1 MVKDHSDSEK
11 GNLLPPHRLL
21 LSINSKGSFICTIP
35 QTGYHIP
42 QPLLPLVEHWLE
54 REIAQR
60 VRPLSNSN
68 MSLVVSGLLSD
79 AGMMFVASQLGFEW
93 TLVTLS
99 LGLTQAQIE
108 QIQMSYPQQAFR
120 QITTALTTWRD
131 ARDVSDDE
139 KISQLLTTFETEE
152 IGKTELAELI
162 RERYGLWTDSRG
174 DLRTLCAVFRL
185 VFFNCHK
192 NFFIKFIKLIFY
204 NCISSTVIHR
214 NNIN

>member
-1 MVKDHSDSEK
+1 MFYLTMHSTHFIYGYTASDIWLKTILIVRKETCCRHIGYSYRITARV
-11 GNLLPPHRLL
+11 LLYA
-21 LSINSKGSFICTIP
+21 

-54 REIAQR
+54 REIAQW
-60 VRPLSNSN
+60 VHPLSNSN
-68 MSLVVSGLLSD
+68 MSLIVSGLLSD

-162 RERYGLWTDSRG
+162 RERYGL
-174 DLRTLCAVFRL
+174 
-185 VFFNCHK
+185 
-192 NFFIKFIKLIFY
+192 
-204 NCISSTVIHR
+204 
-214 NNIN
+214 